1 MVIVNDFRRS
11 QLREVKGFSYLL
23 DITDRYDVMVETKG
37 GVVLGLW
44 DEIIITCPNDPIT
57 EFTYH
62 GDDGDR
68 VDENL
73 GQLIRRL
80 SYVIELRILDG
91 KVEEFDR
98 APELK
103 RQYGIGQFECLQQS
117 RILNVVLG

>member
-1 MVIVNDFRRS
+1 MVIINDFRRS

-44 DEIIITCPNDPIT
+44 DYLIITCPNDPIT

-68 VDENL
+68 TDEHL
-73 GQLIRRL
+73 G
-80 SYVIELRILDG
+80 
-91 KVEEFDR
+91 
-98 APELK
+98 
-103 RQYGIGQFECLQQS
+103 
-117 RILNVVLG
+117 